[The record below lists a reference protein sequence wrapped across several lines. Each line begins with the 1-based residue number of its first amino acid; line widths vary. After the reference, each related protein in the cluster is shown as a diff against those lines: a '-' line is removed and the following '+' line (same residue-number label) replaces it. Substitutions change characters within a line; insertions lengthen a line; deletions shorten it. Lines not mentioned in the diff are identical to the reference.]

1 MHGADIRGPVGLIAG
16 EGDLPA
22 VVARHIAE
30 REIPLVVYRA
40 GGGALP
46 GVSPERT
53 VDLLTLPGAD
63 GKLNLEAVARDM
75 MARGIRSV
83 SLAGLVPKRVIYG
96 DVSGAETL
104 RILSARDNNDHAL
117 LGRVVGAFEAAG
129 FSVIPY
135 RAFIGDAIA
144 PSGPIGGRAVT
155 DREREDVDYGRK
167 ILSAI
172 LPLSFGQA
180 IVVAKRSVVAVE
192 AMEGTDEMIRR
203 AGAILGG
210 RGGVVVKMMRA
221 DQDERFDIPV
231 VGLRTLEGMR
241 TAGLTCLAVEADRT
255 IILNPDEVRAFA
267 LASDMAL
274 EGIEA

>member
-1 MHGADIRGPVGLIAG
+1 MHGRDIMGPVGLIAG

-22 VVARHIAE
+22 VVARRIVE
-30 REIPLVVYRA
+30 REVPLVVYRA
-40 GGGALP
+40 GGGEVP
-46 GVSPERT
+46 GVPPERT
-53 VDLLTLPGAD
+53 VDLLALPGAD
-63 GKLNLEAVARDM
+63 GKLNLETVARDM
-75 MARGIRSV
+75 IARGIRSV
-83 SLAGLVPKRVIYG
+83 TLAGLVPKRAIYG
-96 DVSGAETL
+96 GVSGVETL
-104 RILSARDNNDHAL
+104 KILSARDNNDHAL

-135 RAFIGDAIA
+135 RAFIEDTIA
-144 PSGPIGGRAVT
+144 PSGPIGGRAPS
-155 DREREDVDYGRK
+155 DREREDVDYGRE

-210 RGGVVVKMMRA
+210 GGGVVVKMMRA

-231 VGLRTLEGMR
+231 VGRRTLEGMR
-241 TAGLTCLAVEADRT
+241 AAGLTCLAVEAGRT
-255 IILNPDEVRAFA
+255 IILDPGDVRAFA
-267 LASDMAL
+267 SASDMAL